1 MQTPCIWATP
11 LRACSKRVRSW
22 AASVSFA
29 VPCGGSAAP
38 AAAPPAMPD
47 DLCDPLLSLCSD
59 VQLLAV
65 DLRQRD
71 RLDAAVARAR
81 AMPSVQ
87 ARALSLAQRLDL
99 L

>member
-1 MQTPCIWATP
+1 M
-11 LRACSKRVRSW
+11 RSW
-22 AASVSFA
+22 AASVNFTIH
-29 VPCGGSAAP
+29 CGTAAAP

-47 DLCDPLLSLCSD
+47 DLCDPLLSLCSN

>member
-1 MQTPCIWATP
+1 
-11 LRACSKRVRSW
+11 
-22 AASVSFA
+22 
-29 VPCGGSAAP
+29 
-38 AAAPPAMPD
+38 MPD